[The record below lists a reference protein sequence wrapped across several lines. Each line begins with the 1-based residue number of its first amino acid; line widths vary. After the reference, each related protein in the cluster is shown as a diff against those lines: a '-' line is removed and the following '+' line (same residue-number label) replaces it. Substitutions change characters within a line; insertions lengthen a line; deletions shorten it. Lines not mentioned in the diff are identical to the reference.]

1 MRSALLSLTTVAA
14 ILVAACAPGAP
25 TGGGTTGAS
34 AAPAA
39 TTAADI
45 ALSGPVTVTIWH
57 NQTGILAKGFQDLID
72 EFNKTNGKGITVK
85 AEDQSNGQS
94 YTGLYQK
101 MLGAINAGATP
112 EMVVAVENQV
122 ADYAKAGVIVELD
135 PYISS
140 TKNGLTKESI
150 ADIYKP
156 YLDANKYPQYGSK
169 TLSWPFIKSL
179 EVLYR
184 NDDLAKELGFTAAPK
199 TWDELEK
206 QAAAAKKTDAAGK
219 VTRWGLSALSIDSF
233 LGSVLNKG
241 GVIVKPDLSAVGFD
255 GKEGLSTL
263 QLEERAINDGWMY
276 IPKGFDWQDRF
287 AEGNLLYVG
296 ATSTSIGFIL
306 DTLKGK
312 PLNWSVVPWPDGGG
326 SARGIQF
333 GGVVAITKSTAE
345 KQLASWEFLK
355 WFSDTKQ
362 TSRWAA
368 LSGYMPV
375 RSSAATE
382 QVLKDYWVKRPQSKQ
397 SFDLIPLSQAGPSI
411 RGYQDIR
418 DAVSEALTKVTTKK
432 DKADNALR
440 DAGTRANAALK
451 ENR

>member
-1 MRSALLSLTTVAA
+1 MPSSLLRVGALAA
-14 ILVAACAPGAP
+14 ILIAACAPGAP
-25 TGGGTTGAS
+25 SGGGTTAS

-45 ALSGPVTVTIWH
+45 TLSGPVTVTIWH
-57 NQTGILAKGFQDLID
+57 NQTGILAKGFQDLVD

-135 PYISS
+135 PYMTSA
-140 TKNGLTKESI
+140 KNGLSKESL
-150 ADIYKP
+150 ADVYKP
-156 YLDANKYPQYGSK
+156 YLDANKYPQYGNK

-184 NDDLAKELGFTAAPK
+184 NDDLAKDLGFTAPPK
-199 TWDELEK
+199 TWEELEK
-206 QAAAAKKTDAAGK
+206 QAAAAKKTDASGK
-219 VTRWGLSALSIDSF
+219 VTRWGLSALSIDTF

-263 QLEERAINDGWMY
+263 QMEERGINDGWMY

-333 GGVVAITKSTAE
+333 GGVVAITKSTNE

-355 WFSDTKQ
+355 WFTDTKQ

-375 RSSAATE
+375 RQSAAKE
-382 QVLKDYWVKRPQSKQ
+382 QVVTDYFTKRPQSKQ
-397 SFDLIPLSQAGPSI
+397 AFDLIPLSQAGPSI

-432 DKADNALR
+432 DTAQNSLTA
-440 DAGTRANAALK
+440 AGTRANAALK
-451 ENR
+451 ENK

>member
-1 MRSALLSLTTVAA
+1 MRSALLSITAVGA
-14 ILVAACAPGAP
+14 ILIAACAPGAP
-25 TGGGTTGAS
+25 AGPGGVPGAEPTTE
-34 AAPAA
+34 
-39 TTAADI
+39 ADI
-45 ALSGPVTVTIWH
+45 TLGGPVSVTLWH
-57 NQTGILAKGFQDLID
+57 NQTGILAKGFDDLIA

-85 AEDQSNGQS
+85 GEEQSGGTS

-101 MLGAINAGATP
+101 MLGAINAGAMP
-112 EMVVAVENQV
+112 EMIVAVENQV

-135 PYISS
+135 QYVNSK
-140 TKNGLTKESI
+140 KNGLSKESLG
-150 ADIYKP
+150 DIYKP
-156 YLDANKYPQYGSK
+156 YLDANKYPQYGNK

-184 NDDLAKELGFTAAPK
+184 NDDLAKELGFAAAPK
-199 TWDELEK
+199 TWEELEK
-206 QAAAAKKTDAAGK
+206 QAAAAKKSDSSGK
-219 VTRWGLSALSIDSF
+219 VVRWGMSTLTIDTF

-241 GVIVKPDLSAVGFD
+241 GAIVKPDLSAVGFD

-263 QLEERAINDGWMY
+263 QMEERGINEGWMY

-296 ATSTSIGFIL
+296 ATSTSIGFII

-333 GGVVAITKSTAE
+333 GGIVAITKSSAE

-355 WFSDTKQ
+355 WFTDTKQ

-375 RSSAATE
+375 RSSAANE
-382 QVLKDYWVKRPQSKQ
+382 QVIKDFWTKRPQSKQ
-397 SFDLIPLSQAGPSI
+397 AFELIPLSQAGPSI
-411 RGYQDIR
+411 RGYQDVR
-418 DAVSEALTKVTTKK
+418 DAVNEALTKVVTKK
-432 DKADNALR
+432 DKAENALK

-451 ENR
+451 ENK

>member
-1 MRSALLSLTTVAA
+1 MRSVLLSITAVAA

-25 TGGGTTGAS
+25 AGPA
-34 AAPAA
+34 AAPTAA
-39 TTAADI
+39 PTTEADI

-57 NQTGILAKGFQDLID
+57 NQTGILAKGFNDLID

-85 AEDQSNGQS
+85 GEDQSNGAS

-101 MLGAINAGATP
+101 MLGAINAQAMP

-122 ADYAKAGVIVELD
+122 ADYAKAGVVVELD
-135 PYISS
+135 QYMNSA
-140 TKNGLTKESI
+140 KNGLSKDSL

-156 YLDANKYPQYGSK
+156 YLDANKYPQYGNK

-184 NDDLAKELGFTAAPK
+184 NDDLAKEVGATAPAK
-199 TWDELEK
+199 TWEELEK
-206 QAAAAKKTDAAGK
+206 QAASAKKTDASGK
-219 VTRWGLSALSIDSF
+219 VVRWGMATLSIDTF

-263 QLEERAINDGWMY
+263 QMEERGINEGWMY

-296 ATSTSIGFIL
+296 ATSTSIGFII

-312 PLNWSVVPWPDGGG
+312 PLNWSVMPWPDGGG

-333 GGVVAITKSTAE
+333 GGVVAITKSTAQ

-355 WFSDTKQ
+355 WFTDTKQ

-375 RSSAATE
+375 RQSAAKE
-382 QVLKDYWVKRPQSKQ
+382 QVVTDYFTKRPQSKQ
-397 SFDLIPLSQAGPSI
+397 AFDLIPLSQAGPSI

-418 DAVSEALTKVTTKK
+418 DAVSEALTKITTKK
-432 DKADNALR
+432 DTAQNALTA
-440 DAGTRANAALK
+440 AGTRANAALK
-451 ENR
+451 ENK